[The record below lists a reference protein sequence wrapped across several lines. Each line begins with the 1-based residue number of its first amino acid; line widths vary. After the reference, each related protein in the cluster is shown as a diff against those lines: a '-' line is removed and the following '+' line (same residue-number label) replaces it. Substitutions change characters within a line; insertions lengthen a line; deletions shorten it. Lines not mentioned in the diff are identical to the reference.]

1 MLQHSTGSHRDE
13 RWAIKIFRPLLKLL
27 NVQNISSLPDTKV
40 IYMADK
46 REWIINGMGRCVVV
60 IEQHPLPGNASGLL
74 ITSHDT
80 ELDYFTLHIIIASS
94 LCGKS
99 TLNERADQKITAIH
113 EFLHAVAAL
122 SAISIIKSNLL
133 IERLKTKFREKAHA
147 IYFKDIKEIADELRS
162 LISDAIDKVNNSNT
176 STPNEYNESEKKS
189 YFPDQHFRLG
199 FEDFPVSYPVIFEE
213 FLLSKE
219 MFEEYYPNT
228 LIHSL
233 CEALTQKDIQA
244 LKNGIS
250 PPIAKIVNDKA
261 LYPEFAVAR
270 ILNIIMC
277 YHTNKYKIKK

>member
-1 MLQHSTGSHRDE
+1 LLQHSTGSHRDE

-27 NVQNISSLPDTKV
+27 DVQNISLLSDTRV

-60 IEQHPLPGNASGLL
+60 IEQHSLPGNISGMLV
-74 ITSHDT
+74 TSHDND
-80 ELDYFTLHIIIASS
+80 LDYFTLHIVISSS

-99 TLNERADQKITAIH
+99 RLNERADQKITAVH

-122 SAISIIKSNLL
+122 SAISIIKSNIL
-133 IERLKTKFREKAHA
+133 IERLKAKFREKAHA
-147 IYFKDIKEIADELRS
+147 IYFNDIKELADELRS
-162 LISDAIDKVNNSNT
+162 LISEAIEKVNNSNT
-176 STPNEYNESEKKS
+176 SILNEYNEPEKKH
-189 YFPDQHFRLG
+189 YFPDEHFRLG

-228 LIHSL
+228 LIQSL
-233 CEALTQKDIQA
+233 CEALSNKDM
-244 LKNGIS
+244 LSFKNGIS
-250 PPIAKIVNDKA
+250 PPITAIVNDKA

-270 ILNIIMC
+270 ILNIIMRF
-277 YHTNKYKIKK
+277 HTNQYKIKK